1 MVNDTEY
8 TAEKDYIE
16 TLPDGRQVQIIA
28 KGITIPIAE
37 AVRLGLVKKAGASG
51 EKQETPAQNK
61 AEKPAAGK
69 GKK

>member
-8 TAEKDYIE
+8 TAEKDHIE
-16 TLPDGRQVQIIA
+16 TLPDGRQVQVLA

-37 AVRLGLVKKAGASG
+37 AIRLGLVKRAG
-51 EKQETPAQNK
+51 EKKETPAENK